1 MVGIVVV
8 SHSPRLAEAAVELA
22 LEMVPGERPPIA
34 VAAGAGEGV
43 IGTDATKVAAAIQ
56 EVASADGV
64 LVLMDL
70 GSAVLSAELALELL
84 GEQPGEVRLSSAPL
98 VEGLLAAV
106 VRAANGAGL
115 DEVEAEARGALAP
128 KASQLREP
136 ETTRAS
142 DAAPAGSTADSAPV
156 AEPAATE
163 RRERFVLRN
172 AEGMH
177 TRPASLFVNALAGLD
192 ATVRVT
198 AHGKPPVDGR
208 SPMGLL
214 LLAARQ
220 GDEIEVTATGPDA
233 ERALAAIR
241 ELVARD
247 FGE

>member
-1 MVGIVVV
+1 VVGIVVV

-142 DAAPAGSTADSAPV
+142 DAALGGSTADSAPV
-156 AEPAATE
+156 ATE